1 MDGNL
6 NGTHREKRMMK
17 MIKLTRRTA
26 AIAALAVTMPLGG
39 ATAQDYPSKDLTHI
53 MPWSAGGGT
62 DTVMRTFMNF
72 AEDTLGVGINTQ
84 NVTGAQSGVGT
95 LRLMKARPDGYT
107 IGSLTWDSV
116 ITVPYYGLVP
126 GYDTDQ
132 LTYLGSVT
140 VHPTVLA
147 VNADSPYETL
157 EDFITAAK
165 EDPGEL
171 SISNVGSGG
180 VWHLPA
186 LDLADATGIEVNH
199 VPYPD
204 GSGPQREALLSGE
217 TDAAS
222 LSASAVYSAVQS
234 GQARVLAVMGTE
246 RSEFLPE
253 VPTMQ
258 ELGYDVVWGS
268 FRLIAAPKGIDA
280 EKREILEQAF
290 AEVFEMPEFQAR
302 AEETAMGAVWM
313 DGEETTAYVQA
324 SQQKAFSLIDNLV
337 EQGILEK

>member
-1 MDGNL
+1 ML
-6 NGTHREKRMMK
+6 KF
-17 MIKLTRRTA
+17 TRRTA
-26 AIAALAVTMPLGG
+26 ALAALAIAMPLGG
-39 ATAQDYPSKDLTHI
+39 AMAQDYPSKDITHI

-72 AEDTLGVGINTQ
+72 AEETLGVGINTQ
-84 NVTGAQSGVGT
+84 NITGAQSGIGT

-116 ITVPYYGLVP
+116 ITVPFYDLVP
-126 GYDTDQ
+126 GYNTDE
-132 LTYLGSVT
+132 LEYLASVT

-147 VNADSPYETL
+147 VSADSPYETL
-157 EDFITAAK
+157 EDFIAAAK
-165 EDPGEL
+165 EAPGTL

-222 LSASAVYSAVQS
+222 LSASAVYSAVES
-234 GQARVLAVMGTE
+234 GQARVLGVMGTE
-246 RSEFLPE
+246 RSEFLPD
-253 VPTMQ
+253 VPTMT

-280 EKREILEQAF
+280 AQKDVLEKGF
-290 AEVFEMPEFQAR
+290 AAVFEMPEFQAK
-302 AEETAMGAVWM
+302 AEETAMGAVYM
-313 DGEETTAYVQA
+313 NAEETTAYVEA
-324 SQQKAFSLIDNLV
+324 SQQKAFALIDNLI

>member
-1 MDGNL
+1 MTFD
-6 NGTHREKRMMK
+6 K
-17 MIKLTRRTA
+17 TRA
-26 AIAALAVTMPLGG
+26 AIAAIALALPFGPAL
-39 ATAQDYPSKDLTHI
+39 ADEYPSKDITHI

-72 AEDTLGVGINTQ
+72 AEEPLGVGINTQ
-84 NVTGAQSGVGT
+84 NITGAQSGVGT
-95 LRLMKARPDGYT
+95 LRMMKARPDGYT

-126 GYDTDQ
+126 GYDAEQ
-132 LTYLGSVT
+132 MTYLGSVT

-147 VNADSPYETL
+147 VSTESPYETL
-157 EDFITAAK
+157 EDFIAAAK
-165 EDPGEL
+165 EKPGEL

-186 LDLADATGIEVNH
+186 LDFAETAGIEVNH

-204 GSGPQREALLSGE
+204 GSGPQREALISGE

-222 LSASAVYSAVQS
+222 LSASTVYSDVKA
-234 GQARVLAVMGTE
+234 GQARVLAVMGSE
-246 RSEFLPE
+246 RSEFLPDT
-253 VPTMQ
+253 PTFK

-268 FRLIAAPKGIDA
+268 FRLIAAPAGIEDA
-280 EKREILEQAF
+280 QRDTLEKAF
-290 AEVFEMPEFQAR
+290 AAVFDMPEFQKR
-302 AEETAMGAVWM
+302 AAETAMGAVWM
-313 DGEETTAYVQA
+313 DAEETAAYVKQ
-324 SQQKAFSLIDNLV
+324 SQKKAFALIDKLV

>member
-1 MDGNL
+1 
-6 NGTHREKRMMK
+6 
-17 MIKLTRRTA
+17 MITFTRRTA
-26 AIAALAVTMPLGG
+26 ALAALALALPFGG
-39 ATAQDYPSKDLTHI
+39 ASAQDYPAKDLTHI

-72 AEDTLGVGINTQ
+72 AEQTLGVGINTQ
-84 NVTGAQSGVGT
+84 NITGAQSGIGT

-126 GYDTDQ
+126 GYDTAE
-132 LTYLGSVT
+132 LEYLASVT
-140 VHPTVLA
+140 VHPTVIA

-157 EDFITAAK
+157 EDFVAAAK
-165 EDPGEL
+165 EAPGDL

-222 LSASAVYSAVQS
+222 LSASAVYAAVES

-246 RSEFLPE
+246 RSEFLPD

-268 FRLIAAPKGIDA
+268 FRLIAAPKGIDPA
-280 EKREILEQAF
+280 QREVLEKAF
-290 AEVFEMPEFQAR
+290 ADVFELPEFQER
-302 AEETAMGAVWM
+302 AEETAMGAVYM
-313 DGEETTAYVQA
+313 DGAETTAYVEA
-324 SQQKAFSLIDNLV
+324 SQEKAFALIDNLV

>member
-1 MDGNL
+1 
-6 NGTHREKRMMK
+6 
-17 MIKLTRRTA
+17 MIFGKSRTA
-26 AIAALAVTMPLGG
+26 LAALVLAWPFAGPAM
-39 ATAQDYPSKDLTHI
+39 AQDYPGKDITHI

-72 AEDTLGVGINTQ
+72 AEEPLGVGINTQ
-84 NVTGAQSGVGT
+84 NITGAQSGIGT
-95 LRLMKARPDGYT
+95 LRLMKAAPDGYT

-126 GYDTDQ
+126 GYDTDE

-147 VNADSPYETL
+147 VSAASPYETL
-157 EDFITAAK
+157 EDFIAAAK
-165 EDPGEL
+165 DAPGAL

-186 LDLADATGIEVNH
+186 LDLADAAGIEVNH

-234 GQARVLAVMGTE
+234 GQARVLGVMGTE
-246 RSEFLPE
+246 RNEFLPDT
-253 VPTMQ
+253 PTFR

-268 FRLIAAPKGIDA
+268 FRLIAAPSGIDA
-280 EKREILEQAF
+280 AQRQTLEEAF
-290 AEVFEMPEFQAR
+290 AAVFEMESFQAR

-313 DGEETTAYVQA
+313 DGEETTAYVKA
-324 SQQKAFSLIDNLV
+324 SQEKAFALIDNLV